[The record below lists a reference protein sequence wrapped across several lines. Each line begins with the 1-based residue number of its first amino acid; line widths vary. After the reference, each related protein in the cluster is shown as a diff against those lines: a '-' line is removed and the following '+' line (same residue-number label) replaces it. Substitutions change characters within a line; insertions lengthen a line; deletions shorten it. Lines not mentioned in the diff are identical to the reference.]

1 MKTSYFT
8 AVLTLTCLLGLGIS
22 AHAQD
27 AGGVVVNIPFEFV
40 AGDAT
45 LPAGE
50 YRVNRVNT
58 GANQEL
64 EIRGYNNGGT
74 FLLAMFSDGVA
85 GRQSKLIFE
94 HVGGEYF
101 LTKVET
107 PEGVNSLGRSRTML
121 AVAQANSQGTPS
133 SSGTN

>member
-1 MKTSYFT
+1 MKTSYLT
-8 AVLTLTCLLGLGIS
+8 AILTLTCLLGLGIS

-27 AGGVVVNIPFEFV
+27 AGGVVVKIPFTFV
-40 AGDAT
+40 AGGAT
-45 LPAGE
+45 LPAGK
-50 YRVNRVNT
+50 YRITRVNT
-58 GANQEL
+58 GVTHEL
-64 EIRGYNNGGT
+64 EIRSYNNGGA
-74 FLLAMFSDGVA
+74 FLLAMFFDGVA

-107 PEGVNSLGRSRTML
+107 PEGVNSLGRPRAML
-121 AVAQANSQGTPS
+121 ALAQAKSQGTPS